1 MIVLNKNL
9 INPPFDIIKSFHI
22 TLLLKELNFK
32 GKFTAIKRSK
42 AMQIILFPTSY
53 ICNLFCEFFHGDT
66 CIFNFRCKYLEY

>member
-9 INPPFDIIKSFHI
+9 INPLFDIIKSFHI

-42 AMQIILFPTSY
+42 TMQIISDLLHLQFVLRVLSRRY
-53 ICNLFCEFFHGDT
+53 VYF
-66 CIFNFRCKYLEY
+66 

>member
-9 INPPFDIIKSFHI
+9 INPLFDIIKSFHI

-53 ICNLFCEFFHGDT
+53 ICKFCSASSFTAIRVFL
-66 CIFNFRCKYLEY
+66 ISAVNI

>member
-9 INPPFDIIKSFHI
+9 INPLFDIIKSFHI

-42 AMQIILFPTSY
+42 AMQIISDLLHLQFVLRVLSRRY
-53 ICNLFCEFFHGDT
+53 VYF
-66 CIFNFRCKYLEY
+66 